1 MIRLLHLATLVQFQI
16 KFQNVPKN
24 VWHKIIAFPAQFV
37 SFLLI
42 TFCCLPNLKGLK
54 FTHFKVTGP
63 FNFKV
68 DLFMTSFYVET
79 NWYITESKIIVD
91 NHASRDFLLEFI
103 LFTIKVNLSIKL
115 HSMLMYFEP
124 VLVMTLNKN
133 LSDEETV
140 SIDKE

>member
-1 MIRLLHLATLVQFQI
+1 MCGI
-16 KFQNVPKN
+16 KLFLFALNLSV
-24 VWHKIIAFPAQFV
+24 
-37 SFLLI
+37 FLLI

-63 FNFKV
+63 FNFEV

-91 NHASRDFLLEFI
+91 NHASRDFLLEFV